1 MKGCDAMTET
11 GKAIYDYEDVKYFQR
26 PADMPP
32 FWIEMCGISN
42 CDANYHII
50 REDSK
55 VCVCEY
61 IIKGSGTLY
70 INGKTYYPKAGDIY
84 ILPEFERH
92 EYYTSPEDP
101 WTKIFFNIRG
111 TGVSS
116 MLNAFEMKSKYL
128 FSNCEE
134 FYPIFEKVYLKSREN
149 LPIDQFM
156 GEGCELFVRI
166 LFLLHNKNKT
176 ADITLEEAQR
186 AKAFIENNIE
196 RELSM
201 KEIADSI
208 FRSRDYTNRIFK
220 RYYNV
225 TPYVYYL
232 NLRIEKAKALL
243 QHTSMSIQQIS
254 EKLGYKS
261 GKCFSK
267 QFRYM
272 AGMTA
277 TDYRKK
283 NHGAHR
289 KIDE

>member
-1 MKGCDAMTET
+1 
-11 GKAIYDYEDVKYFQR
+11 
-26 PADMPP
+26 
-32 FWIEMCGISN
+32 
-42 CDANYHII
+42 
-50 REDSK
+50 
-55 VCVCEY
+55 
-61 IIKGSGTLY
+61 
-70 INGKTYYPKAGDIY
+70 
-84 ILPEFERH
+84 
-92 EYYTSPEDP
+92 
-101 WTKIFFNIRG
+101 
-111 TGVSS
+111 
-116 MLNAFEMKSKYL
+116 MKSKYL